1 MSERVFIVG
10 AGKVGRG
17 LAYAFRSAGLQVLG
31 VHARTPRDGATTSGD
46 YPPVMSEANV
56 IILAVTDSELDDACH
71 ALAVV
76 AREKASPLTHGTIV
90 LHTSGTVTPPAL
102 AELRSAGS
110 PCGTFH
116 PLAPFSTAER
126 GAAALHDGWVG
137 IDGDPTA
144 CAAARRL
151 AAAIGARTVNIPPN
165 AKSLYHAAAV
175 MASNFPVVLAAL
187 AARILTQAGVEE
199 RAAEQVVQRLMSGAI
214 SNLEHGSPRNVLTGP
229 AARGDTE
236 GIAAHRVA
244 LRNDP
249 ESLAVYDALTRAAA
263 SLAADHSAAV
273 DDTNVGRRRE
283 LKR

>member
-1 MSERVFIVG
+1 MSERIFIIG

-31 VHARTPRDGATTSGD
+31 VHARTPREGATTSGE
-46 YPPVMSEANV
+46 YPHVMGEANV
-56 IILAVTDSELDDACH
+56 IILAVSDSELNEACH
-71 ALAVV
+71 TLALV
-76 AREKASPLTHGTIV
+76 AREKGSPVTHGTIV

-102 AELRSAGS
+102 EELRNAGS

-165 AKSLYHAAAV
+165 GKALYHAAAV

-187 AARILTQAGVEE
+187 AARVLTHAGVEQ
-199 RAAEQVVQRLMSGAI
+199 RAAEQVVQRLMAGAV
-214 SNLEHGSPRNVLTGP
+214 SNLEHGSPRKVLTGP
-229 AARGDTE
+229 AARGDTD

-249 ESLAVYDALTRAAA
+249 ESLAVYDALTRAAT
-263 SLAADHSAAV
+263 SLTADHSGAV
-273 DDTNVGRRRE
+273 NDPGIGRRDE